1 MKKILIVTFLLTT
14 TITQAHAISEA
25 YRRQLQKEHKTQLSD
40 IAAPQNVEAYKPGK
54 LKPIHVNK
62 NGIDFKRSADGFAY
76 LDGVLMAKDEDN
88 SDATAYSSGLYTV
101 IVYKKS
107 GKINA
112 IEDGKNI
119 IKLK

>member
-101 IVYKKS
+101 IV
-107 GKINA
+107 
-112 IEDGKNI
+112 
-119 IKLK
+119 